1 MPTKTSIN
9 IKEGASSI
17 SSTNNRRPSDLNSA
31 TDLVEL
37 SKQLNTSNQ
46 NTTVAK
52 SPNDNTTTKEEEQ
65 GVVPP
70 QDHPP
75 IMSNE
80 QGNNNYDAEKAE
92 AAAAAASAG
101 EHDGINGITGIKD
114 ADIEKTAFPILLHD
128 IVSDPSTDDCIHWLS
143 CGTRFMISDKK
154 KFAKEVLPRFYGH
167 AKFTSFTRRL
177 KRWSFTRVPS
187 GPFMGAYFNPNFRR
201 GEPEMAS
208 RVRYDHPTPLSGAA
222 MQLNKA
228 KLQALGAGGYGAAAG
243 MMGMSSA
250 YGMAPPQMSLEE
262 REALL
267 RSMGMMQPGMA
278 MMQQP
283 QGVPGGGNNLDSL
296 YRSMAQQQNNGM
308 PGGGGGNGQQ
318 QGQGQ
323 AVDPNLAATNN
334 TVAFQ
339 MAMAQEMMQQR
350 QRQAMM
356 GNNMMG
362 MQQNPQGLLDM
373 LKQQQG
379 QVSNPNMQQQGGGQQ
394 QPGQQGNSNFFEPSS
409 SMPSLV
415 SLTNNSASG
424 ISSNFHYN
432 NNQGQQGM
440 VGGGDSG
447 GSLSM
452 GAAPSSSDNNNA
464 PQLNFNA
471 GMGMAG
477 GQASNN
483 PTAMNALLADYLNRQ
498 QQGGGGGGD
507 VKQEGGAQ
515 QVNNGGGDNQPGA
528 QV

>member
-1 MPTKTSIN
+1 MPTKTSID

-17 SSTNNRRPSDLNSA
+17 ISTNNRRPSDLHAA

-37 SKQLNTSNQ
+37 SEQLNTSNQ

-52 SPNDNTTTKEEEQ
+52 PSNDNTTTKEEGQGEPQEQ
-65 GVVPP
+65 H
-70 QDHPP
+70 QAR
-75 IMSNE
+75 MSKE
-80 QGNNNYDAEKAE
+80 EGNYDAEKA
-92 AAAAAASAG
+92 AASAAAASAG

-114 ADIEKTAFPILLHD
+114 TDLEKTAFPILLHG
-128 IVSDPSTDDCIHWLS
+128 IVTDPSTDDCIHWLS

-154 KFAKEVLPRFYGH
+154 KFAKDVLPRFYGH

-201 GEPEMAS
+201 GEPAMAS

-228 KLQALGAGGYGAAAG
+228 KLQALGAGGFGAAAG
-243 MMGMSSA
+243 MMGMGSA

-267 RSMGMMQPGMA
+267 RSMGMMQPTMA
-278 MMQQP
+278 TMQQP
-283 QGVPGGGNNLDSL
+283 QGGVGGGNNIESL
-296 YRSMAQQQNNGM
+296 YRSMAQQQNGM
-308 PGGGGGNGQQ
+308 PVPGGGNGQQ
-318 QGQGQ
+318 GQGGG
-323 AVDPNLAATNN
+323 ANGSNPNLAATNN
-334 TVAFQ
+334 SVAFQ
-339 MAMAQEMMQQR
+339 MAMAQEMQR
-350 QRQAMM
+350 QRQAAMM

-362 MQQNPQGLLDM
+362 MQQNPQGLLEM

-379 QVSNPNMQQQGGGQQ
+379 QVSNPNMQQQ
-394 QPGQQGNSNFFEPSS
+394 PGQGNSNFFEPGS

-415 SLTNNSASG
+415 SLTNSSSG

-432 NNQGQQGM
+432 NKGQQGM

-447 GSLSM
+447 GSLSNNNV
-452 GAAPSSSDNNNA
+452 GAPSSDNNA
-464 PQLNFNA
+464 LNFNS

-477 GQASNN
+477 QAASNN

-498 QQGGGGGGD
+498 QQGGDGGGGD
-507 VKQEGGAQ
+507 VKQEGD
-515 QVNNGGGDNQPGA
+515 NGGGDN
-528 QV
+528 

>member
-1 MPTKTSIN
+1 MPTKTSIS

-17 SSTNNRRPSDLNSA
+17 SSTNNRRRRDLK

-37 SKQLNTSNQ
+37 SEQLNTSNQ

-52 SPNDNTTTKEEEQ
+52 PPNDNTTTKEEEQ
-65 GVVPP
+65 GVPP
-70 QDHPP
+70 QEHPS

-283 QGVPGGGNNLDSL
+283 QGVPGGGNLESL

-308 PGGGGGNGQQ
+308 PGGGGNGQ

-323 AVDPNLAATNN
+323 VDPNLAATNN

-362 MQQNPQGLLDM
+362 MQQNPQGLLEM

-440 VGGGDSG
+440 VGGGDSNTNVG
-447 GSLSM
+447 
-452 GAAPSSSDNNNA
+452 APSSD
-464 PQLNFNA
+464 NFNA
-471 GMGMAG
+471 GMGMTG

-498 QQGGGGGGD
+498 GGGGGD